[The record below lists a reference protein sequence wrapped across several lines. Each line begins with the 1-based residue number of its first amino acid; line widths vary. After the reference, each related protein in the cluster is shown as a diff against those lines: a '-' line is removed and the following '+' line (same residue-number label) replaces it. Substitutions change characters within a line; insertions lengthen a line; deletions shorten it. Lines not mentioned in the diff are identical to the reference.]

1 MSEIDGLPV
10 GPELDRD
17 VTKFPAEKRLKME
30 NSNEEDPGMPSADA
44 STIMCM
50 KSEMSKT
57 LSKRQLKKQ
66 KKKEKWQAYR
76 PVKR

>member
-1 MSEIDGLPV
+1 MDGLFS

-17 VTKFPAEKRLKME
+17 VAKYPAEETILKME
-30 NSNEEDPGMPSADA
+30 NSSEHDSGMFNVHA
-44 STIMCM
+44 SSVMCM
-50 KSEMSKT
+50 NSEMPKT

-66 KKKEKWQAYR
+66 KKKEKWLAHI

>member
-1 MSEIDGLPV
+1 MDGLFG

-17 VTKFPAEKRLKME
+17 VAKDPAEETILKME
-30 NSNEEDPGMPSADA
+30 NGSERDSGMFNVQA
-44 STIMCM
+44 SSVMCTN
-50 KSEMSKT
+50 SEMPKT

-66 KKKEKWQAYR
+66 KKKEKWLAHI